1 MTTKS
6 RKRRSTELR
15 RLRNLLEAAPDAM
28 FVVDQAGVIVLVNSQ
43 TERLFGYLQEEILG
57 RAVEILIPER
67 FRERHRGHRLEFA
80 AEPRVRPM
88 GAKLQLFG
96 LRKDGTEFPVEVSL
110 SPIETAEG
118 ILVTSAIRDITER
131 KLAEESR
138 LRLATI
144 VESSD
149 DAIISKNLD
158 AIIVSWNTGAQRL
171 FGYTDAEVIGQPI
184 TILIPPELRDEEN
197 KILEKLRAGERI
209 EHYETIRVTNTG
221 KRINVSLTISPM
233 RESSG
238 KVVGFSKIA
247 RDITDRKLAEQ
258 ELSEANERLHLAM
271 EAGAAGGWDYDYVT
285 GKDMWFGKAHAQL
298 GMTRAETLGSRKEF
312 WDRVHED
319 GRERVA
325 HAIQVA
331 KERHEDFGVDV
342 RVVWGD
348 GTTHWLRSR
357 GRFYYAPN
365 GEAARSVG
373 ISLDITER
381 KRAEEAL
388 LRHAAIV
395 ESSNDAISSVTL
407 DGVIVTWNT
416 GAHRMFGYTENEAV
430 GKPASIIV
438 PPELR
443 DEQNKILETLWAG
456 GRIEQFET
464 VRVSK
469 NGQTNR
475 RIPEHFPS

>member
-1 MTTKS
+1 
-6 RKRRSTELR
+6 
-15 RLRNLLEAAPDAM
+15 
-28 FVVDQAGVIVLVNSQ
+28 
-43 TERLFGYLQEEILG
+43 
-57 RAVEILIPER
+57 
-67 FRERHRGHRLEFA
+67 
-80 AEPRVRPM
+80 
-88 GAKLQLFG
+88 
-96 LRKDGTEFPVEVSL
+96 
-110 SPIETAEG
+110 
-118 ILVTSAIRDITER
+118 
-131 KLAEESR
+131 
-138 LRLATI
+138 
-144 VESSD
+144 
-149 DAIISKNLD
+149 
-158 AIIVSWNTGAQRL
+158 
-171 FGYTDAEVIGQPI
+171 
-184 TILIPPELRDEEN
+184 
-197 KILEKLRAGERI
+197 
-209 EHYETIRVTNTG
+209 
-221 KRINVSLTISPM
+221 M

-319 GRERVA
+319 DRERVA

-407 DGVIVTWNT
+407 DGVIVT
-416 GAHRMFGYTENEAV
+416 
-430 GKPASIIV
+430 
-438 PPELR
+438 
-443 DEQNKILETLWAG
+443 
-456 GRIEQFET
+456 
-464 VRVSK
+464 
-469 NGQTNR
+469 
-475 RIPEHFPS
+475 